1 MKGWSLRVGAVVKT
15 VDWKRVADGIGEI
28 RDPSCC
34 AVQEQ
39 VVRSSNLRQTPSE
52 RKKISMSL
60 HIYVVRKTYSNG
72 VLSGMPT
79 SVQNLLVEVQ
89 GVQLHGIPQISRP
102 CSAIL
107 GTILSRN
114 GTSDLLGFESRL
126 VRLQDD
132 VAQCV
137 GVIYAEV
144 IVVGASKDM
153 SGGL

>member
-1 MKGWSLRVGAVVKT
+1 
-15 VDWKRVADGIGEI
+15 
-28 RDPSCC
+28 
-34 AVQEQ
+34 
-39 VVRSSNLRQTPSE
+39 
-52 RKKISMSL
+52 
-60 HIYVVRKTYSNG
+60 
-72 VLSGMPT
+72 MPT